1 MGMLIISIFVIFSI
15 SLLEFIDRS
24 EWEEL
29 EEKNALR
36 LTKNRAYGAFKI
48 RSQQSI
54 ILVGIV
60 AIVLVLTGL
69 YITVDRIGFGGPDNS
84 NVLDKS
90 SQHVDTTQFALDM
103 ENQVDEAPPSA
114 FNQRGD
120 NGDNIPRA
128 QKAPEKM
135 SDRPERNSET
145 SNSPK
150 PEKPKKMTQEEYQ
163 KALEKGF
170 FDELD
175 GEAKRKKIKD
185 DYEKYKKEQEEK
197 NKQKQ
202 TVNGTDRQAGT
213 TTSNQG
219 NVSVQ
224 WIFSDSRKAY
234 EDNDKNVPPPAY
246 TCGND
251 VDATVKVKIK
261 VDGAGK
267 VIEATVISSTD
278 ENSCI
283 KDNAR
288 KYALKSRFD
297 LSSKTLQEGTI
308 IYRYKAK

>member
-1 MGMLIISIFVIFSI
+1 MLIVSIFVIFSI

-48 RSQQSI
+48 RAQQSLV
-54 ILVGIV
+54 LVGIV
-60 AIVLVLTGL
+60 IAVAVAIGL
-69 YITVDRIGFGGPDNS
+69 YITVDRIGFSGIDNS
-84 NVLDKS
+84 KVIDKS

-120 NGDNIPRA
+120 NGDNMPRA
-128 QKAPEKM
+128 QKAAEKAN
-135 SDRPERNSET
+135 DRPDRNPDRNNT
-145 SNSPK
+145 PK

-185 DYEKYKKEQEEK
+185 DYEKYKREQEEK

-202 TVNGTDRQAGT
+202 TINGTDRQSGT

-224 WIFSDSRKAY
+224 WIFSDNRKAY
-234 EDNDKNVPPPAY
+234 EDNDRNVPPPAY
-246 TCGND
+246 TCGNEM
-251 VDATVKVKIK
+251 DATVKVKIK

-267 VIEATVISSTD
+267 VVEATVISSTS

-283 KDNAR
+283 KENAK
-288 KYALKSRFD
+288 KYAFKSRFD
-297 LSSKTLQEGTI
+297 LSSKELQEGTI